1 MHATRPYLPIGEGR
15 CEEINLCGAGRGQK
29 DGNNL
34 AETKVKERESEC
46 FVLSL
51 SLSFINPC

>member
-1 MHATRPYLPIGEGR
+1 MQPDLTYLSVRDDAKKSLCVVQEGDKR
-15 CEEINLCGAGRGQK
+15 MGK
-29 DGNNL
+29 HNL